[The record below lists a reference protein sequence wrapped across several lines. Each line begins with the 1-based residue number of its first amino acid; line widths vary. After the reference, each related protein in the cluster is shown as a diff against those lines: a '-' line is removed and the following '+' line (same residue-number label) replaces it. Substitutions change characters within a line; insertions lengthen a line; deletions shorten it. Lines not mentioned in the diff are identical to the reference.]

1 MRKNYCQPATTIAEV
16 IMVSQILAGSGGG
29 PASAPGVKA
38 NRTGYG
44 EGTTAW

>member
-1 MRKNYCQPATTIAEV
+1 MKKSYFQPATTVVEV
-16 IMVSQILAGSGGG
+16 VMESQILAGSGGG

-44 EGTTAW
+44 DGTTAW

>member
-29 PASAPGVKA
+29 DPAPGVKA